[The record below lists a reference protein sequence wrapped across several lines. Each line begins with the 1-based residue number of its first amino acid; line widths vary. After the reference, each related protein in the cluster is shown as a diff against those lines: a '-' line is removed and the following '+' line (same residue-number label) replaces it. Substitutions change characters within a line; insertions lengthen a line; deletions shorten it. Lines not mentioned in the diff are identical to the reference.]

1 MKFQTRWY
9 VSTRF
14 KFENLLYNFEYMDD
28 KVKHRI
34 QTYSE
39 SKNSFFYRLIKKII
53 LDAREKFFYYFENLT
68 E

>member
-1 MKFQTRWY
+1 MKFRTRWY

-39 SKNSFFYRLIKKII
+39 SKNSFL
-53 LDAREKFFYYFENLT
+53 
-68 E
+68 